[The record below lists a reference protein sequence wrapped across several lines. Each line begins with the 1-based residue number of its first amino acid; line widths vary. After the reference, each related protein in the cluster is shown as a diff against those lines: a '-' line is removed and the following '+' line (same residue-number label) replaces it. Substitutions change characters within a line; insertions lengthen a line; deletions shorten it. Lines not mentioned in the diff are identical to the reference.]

1 MDVQSAFPPAA
12 AIRTF
17 RDETCVLRPS
27 GLETTGLLSG
37 PVMNDSKPSKL
48 IFFFRQLKESPKSSI
63 WFLFAFIYHYAQT
76 SSCAKKIKLSN
87 EGI

>member
-12 AIRTF
+12 AIRTP

-37 PVMNDSKPSKL
+37 PVMNDSKPSKP
-48 IFFFRQLKESPKSSI
+48 IFFFPTTQRIAKIFHLVSLCLPNFVMCKENKT
-63 WFLFAFIYHYAQT
+63 L
-76 SSCAKKIKLSN
+76 
-87 EGI
+87 